1 MDVTLSPE
9 LERLVNEKV
18 ASGLY
23 ESAGEVVRAALRLL
37 KETDEARN
45 LALAELRKDVL
56 AGLAALDRGESV
68 DLDVSSLK
76 AQVRS
81 QRT

>member
-9 LERLVNEKV
+9 LERLINEKV

-23 ESAGEVVRAALRLL
+23 ESASEVVRAALRLL
-37 KETDEARN
+37 KDTDEARS

-56 AGLAALDRGESV
+56 AGLSALDRGESV
-68 DLDVSSLK
+68 ALDVAALK
-76 AQVRS
+76 AQVHS